1 MPISMDSRAKA
12 VTDEEP
18 YDAEGQ
24 LAFTKEEWE
33 AAMPTLTLAMN
44 DLLKRYRSPIFID
57 HGDHGEP
64 YGSGSF
70 LMLGERR
77 FILTNEHVV
86 AARRSGA
93 QLGIRFDGQDDL
105 IALLGDHVEL
115 PWPWDLALIPVSEQA
130 WSACEHTALAITVDQ
145 ILPAHA
151 AAPTEV
157 FAFSG
162 YAGERTHFVFGEMQ
176 FGATTSLAREV
187 QLNDHPEIDPRFH
200 FGLAYLPDQATSV
213 IGGRGLPR
221 PDGMSGSAVWN
232 TRFVEAR
239 LKGLDWSAD
248 LAAVTG
254 VAFGWPSGQGAIAAT
269 RAEHLRSFMLA
280 AMTTDF

>member
-1 MPISMDSRAKA
+1 MADKD
-12 VTDEEP
+12 T
-18 YDAEGQ
+18 YGAEGQ
-24 LAFTKEEWE
+24 LAFTKEEWDV
-33 AAMPTLTLAMN
+33 AMPTLTLAMKG
-44 DLLKRYRSPIFID
+44 LVKRYRTPIFID

-64 YGSGSF
+64 HGSGSF

-93 QLGIRFDGQDDL
+93 RLGIRFDGQDDL
-105 IALLGDHVEL
+105 IVLGGDHVEL
-115 PWPWDLALIPVSEQA
+115 PWPRDLALIPVSDQA
-130 WSACEHTALAITVDQ
+130 WSACKHTALAITADQ

-187 QLNDHPEIDPRFH
+187 QLSDHPEIDPRFH

-213 IGGRGLPR
+213 IGDRGLPR
-221 PDGMSGSAVWN
+221 PDGMSGSVIWN

-239 LKGLDWSAD
+239 LNGRGWSAD

-254 VAFGWPSGQGAIAAT
+254 VAFGWPSGQGSIAAT
-269 RAEHLRSFMLA
+269 RAEHLRSFLLA
-280 AMTTDF
+280 AMTADF